1 MISDSSSTTV
11 LFLQRNKS
19 PDSSLPSGSIMSEN
33 DSVESPSSWRE
44 F

>member
-1 MISDSSSTTV
+1 MIPLVALSSFV
-11 LFLQRNKS
+11 QRNKS

-33 DSVESPSSWRE
+33 DSVGSASYWRE